1 MRPTNGKALPP
12 SSRSARPRS
21 RGVDLASTGGV
32 ARARIEKAGV
42 VGAGVMGS
50 GIAEV
55 LAAAGIHV
63 MIVDDAPGKSAAAV
77 QQIASRQRA
86 RAAAGKISADAAEE
100 RLARIEP
107 VEALDR
113 LAGVDLVV
121 EAIIERIEPKRQLVE
136 ALEKIVG
143 PDAIIATNTSSLSVT
158 AIASAAKR
166 PQRVAGYH
174 FFNPVPVM
182 KLVEVISGAHTAPE
196 VEHALVELA
205 SRFGHHPVVAA
216 DTPGFIVNHAGRAFG
231 TEALAMLREGVASIG
246 EIDAILRDA
255 AGFKMG
261 PFELMDLTGLDVSH
275 PVMESVY
282 TQFYHDP
289 RYRPSVIAARRV
301 AAGLLGRKTGRGF
314 YAYEANRQ
322 VAPPEPAS
330 KADVAGLPDCVAVL
344 ADNDAGDMQKLVAS
358 TGAAL
363 CGAQD
368 DNALEQAGLILV
380 GLEGGDAAGA
390 AIRLGLPPS
399 LCVGFDPYFGLD
411 RHVTLVASSAT
422 SENATSA
429 ALALVKGAGRKATLV
444 NDSCGAVCQRVVAM
458 IVNIGSEI
466 VEQKI
471 ASAAD
476 VDAAVRLGLG
486 YPHGPLE
493 WGNRLGPARILR
505 ILDTVH
511 DRTRDPRYRAS
522 LWLRRRA
529 ELGLSLED

>member
-1 MRPTNGKALPP
+1 M
-12 SSRSARPRS
+12 
-21 RGVDLASTGGV
+21 STS
-32 ARARIEKAGV
+32 RIEKAGV

-55 LAAAGIHV
+55 LAAAGIDV
-63 MIVDDAPGKSAAAV
+63 MIVDEAPGRAAAAV
-77 QQIASRQRA
+77 EQIASRQRA
-86 RAAAGKISADAAEE
+86 RAAAGKVNADSVEKL
-100 RLARIEP
+100 LARIEP
-107 VEALDR
+107 VETLDR
-113 LAGVDLVV
+113 LANADLVV
-121 EAIIERIEPKRQLVE
+121 EAIIERIEPKRQLIE

-158 AIASAAKR
+158 AIASAAER

-196 VEHALVELA
+196 VERTLVDLA
-205 SRFGHHPVVAA
+205 TRFGHRPVVAA

-282 TQFYHDP
+282 TQFYQDP
-289 RYRPSVIAARRV
+289 RYRPSVIAAQHV

-314 YAYEANRQ
+314 YSYEANRQ
-322 VAPPEPAS
+322 VVPPEPARL
-330 KADVAGLPDCVAVL
+330 AGAAAERVAVL
-344 ADNDAGDMQKLVAS
+344 ADSDAGDMQKLVAS
-358 TGAAL
+358 TGAAVL
-363 CGAQD
+363 GSEDQAPAQD
-368 DNALEQAGLILV
+368 DLILV
-380 GLEGGDAAGA
+380 GLEGEDVAGA

-411 RHVTLVASSAT
+411 RHVTLVASAAT
-422 SENATSA
+422 SDHARSA
-429 ALALVKGAGRKATLV
+429 AVALMKSTGRKATLV

-493 WGNRLGPARILR
+493 WGNKLGPARILR

-529 ELGLSLED
+529 ELGLALE

>member
-1 MRPTNGKALPP
+1 MADAG
-12 SSRSARPRS
+12 
-21 RGVDLASTGGV
+21 GISTS
-32 ARARIEKAGV
+32 RIEKAGV
-42 VGAGVMGS
+42 VGAGVMGC

-55 LAAAGIHV
+55 LAAAGIDV
-63 MIVDDAPGKSAAAV
+63 LIVDEAAGKAAAAV
-77 QQIASRQRA
+77 EQIASRQRA
-86 RAAAGKISADAAEE
+86 RAQAGKISPDAVEKL
-100 RLARIEP
+100 LARIAP
-107 VEALDR
+107 VETLHR
-113 LAGVDLVV
+113 LADADLVV
-121 EAIIERIEPKRQLVE
+121 EAIVERIEPKRQLFK
-136 ALEKIVG
+136 ALEEIVG

-158 AIASAAKR
+158 AIAAAAKR

-182 KLVEVISGAHTAPE
+182 KLVEVISGAHTSPE
-196 VEHALVELA
+196 VERALVDLA
-205 SRFGHHPVVAA
+205 ARFGHRPVVAA

-275 PVMESVY
+275 PVMESIY
-282 TQFYHDP
+282 TQFYQDP
-289 RYRPSVIAARRV
+289 RYRPSVIAAQRV

-314 YAYEANRQ
+314 YSYDANRQ
-322 VAPPEPAS
+322 AMPLETAQ
-330 KADVAGLPDCVAVL
+330 AAETAALPKRVAVL

-358 TGAAL
+358 TGATVL
-363 CGAQD
+363 SPEDRTPKQD
-368 DNALEQAGLILV
+368 DLILV
-380 GLEGGDAAGA
+380 GLEGEDVAGA
-390 AIRLGLPPS
+390 AIRLGLSPS
-399 LCVGFDPYFGLD
+399 LCVGYDSYFGLG
-411 RHVTLVASSAT
+411 RHVTLVASAAT
-422 SENATSA
+422 SEKARSA
-429 ALALVKGAGRKATLV
+429 AVALVQSTGRKATLV

-458 IVNIGSEI
+458 IVNIGCEI

-493 WGNRLGPARILR
+493 WGNKLGPARILR

-511 DRTRDPRYRAS
+511 ERTRDPRYRAS

-529 ELGLSLED
+529 ELGLALEE